1 MPTHHTLTSRT
12 FIHTCAFTHTI
23 TPHSL
28 RVRVRGDDDGKERAI
43 DRGREEERERERKRL
58 RVRSDDD
65 GAERRP

>member
-1 MPTHHTLTSRT
+1 
-12 FIHTCAFTHTI
+12 
-23 TPHSL
+23 
-28 RVRVRGDDDGKERAI
+28 VRVRGDDDGKERAI